1 MGRVNLLIQNWF
13 YKKSKGRQCK
23 GRNSD
28 FFQLIL
34 NAHWT
39 IFLLSHYSLRSV
51 LLLSYHSLTLLFQTS
66 SLCQRWA
73 SILEQSCYCL
83 STLFLLSC
91 NNLMSVLEVSHYCL
105 ITALLCSSTLPHS
118 LLTILLQS
126 HVCFRSVLLLSY
138 HSLTLLFH
146 TSLCQSWAI
155 ILKQSY

>member
-1 MGRVNLLIQNWF
+1 MKCRPTNHLTILTLLT
-13 YKKSKGRQCK
+13 
-23 GRNSD
+23 
-28 FFQLIL
+28 IL
-34 NAHWT
+34 
-39 IFLLSHYSLRSV
+39 LQSHICLRSV

-83 STLFLLSC
+83 RTLFLLSC

-126 HVCFRSVLLLSY
+126 HVCLRSVLLLSY